1 MVHCPPS
8 LNGPDIS
15 TLHQSKDNKPILTR
29 TTLHYSLTSRDFLS
43 LKVAMAASSFAL
55 SQAAATLSPS
65 AALRH
70 DSSTKTTQQ
79 TSSVSTPSFPTF
91 AGLKSTRTPSS
102 RAVNPRRVSA
112 SRRRVISSTAVESL
126 EKTDTSLV
134 DKSVNTIRFLAVDAV
149 EKANSGHP
157 GLPMGC
163 APMGHILY
171 DEVMK
176 YNPKNPYWFN
186 RDRFVL
192 SAGHGC
198 MLHYALLHLA
208 GYDSV
213 KEEDLKQ
220 FRQWGS
226 KTPGHPENFE
236 TPGIEV
242 TTGPLGQG
250 IANAVGLAVAEKHL
264 AARFNKPDAK
274 IVDHYTYC
282 ILGDGCQMEGI
293 ANEACSL
300 AGHWGLGKLIAFYDD
315 NHISIDGDTE
325 IAFTESV
332 EKRFEALGWH
342 VIWVKNGNTGY
353 DEIRAAIK
361 EAKSVTDKP
370 TLIKVTTTIG
380 FGSPN
385 KANSYSVHGAAL
397 GAKEVDATRQNL
409 GWPHEPFHVPEDV
422 KKHWSRHTAKGA
434 AFEAEWNVKF
444 AEYEKKYS
452 EDAAEL
458 KSIADGVLPNG
469 WEKALPTY
477 TPDIPADATRNLS
490 QTCLNALA
498 PVLPGLIGGSADLA
512 SSNMTLMKMFGDFQ
526 KNVPEA
532 RNVRF
537 GVREHG
543 MAAICNG
550 LALHSPGFIP
560 YCATFFVF
568 TDYMRGAMRL
578 SALSESGVIYVMTH
592 DSIGLGEDGP
602 THQPIE
608 HIASFRAMPNIL
620 MLRPSD
626 GNETAGAYKV
636 AVENRKR
643 PSVLALSRQKLP
655 NLPGTSIEGVAKG
668 GYIISDN
675 SSGNKPDVILIGTG
689 SELEI
694 AAKAAD
700 VLRKDGKSVRVVSF
714 VSWEL
719 FDEQNDE
726 YKESVLPG
734 SVTGRVSIEAGSTF
748 GWEKIV
754 GSKGKAIGIDKFG
767 ASAPAGKIYKEYGIT
782 VEAVIAAAN
791 EVC

>member
-1 MVHCPPS
+1 M
-8 LNGPDIS
+8 
-15 TLHQSKDNKPILTR
+15 
-29 TTLHYSLTSRDFLS
+29 
-43 LKVAMAASSFAL
+43 ASSSL
-55 SQAAATLSPS
+55 SQAILSRSIPRHGTTSSAPQLRSCSLSLPNFNGLRASYSTSHRRVVPSS
-65 AALRH
+65 AAAAAIHRSLA
-70 DSSTKTTQQ
+70 
-79 TSSVSTPSFPTF
+79 V
-91 AGLKSTRTPSS
+91 
-102 RAVNPRRVSA
+102 RASA
-112 SRRRVISSTAVESL
+112 PVETL
-126 EKTDTSLV
+126 DKTDTALV
-134 DKSVNTIRFLAVDAV
+134 DKSVNTIRFLAIDAV

-163 APMGHILY
+163 APMAHILY
-171 DEVMK
+171 DESMR

-213 KEEDLKQ
+213 KEEDLKS

-250 IANAVGLAVAEKHL
+250 IANAVGLALAERHL
-264 AARFNKPDAK
+264 AARFNKPDCE
-274 IVDHYTYC
+274 IVDHYTYS

-293 ANEACSL
+293 SNEACSL

-325 IAFTESV
+325 IAFTEDV
-332 EKRFEALGWH
+332 VARFEALGWH

-361 EAKSVTDKP
+361 EAKAVKDKP

-385 KANSYSVHGAAL
+385 KANSYSVHGSAL
-397 GAKEVDATRQNL
+397 GAKEVEATRKNL
-409 GWPHEPFHVPEDV
+409 GWPYEPFHVPEDV
-422 KKHWSRHTAKGA
+422 KSHWSRHIPEGA
-434 AFEAEWNVKF
+434 ALEAEWNAKF
-444 AEYEKKYS
+444 SEYEKKYP
-452 EDAAEL
+452 EEAADL
-458 KSIADGVLPNG
+458 KAIITGKLPTG

-477 TPDIPADATRNLS
+477 TPESPADSTRNLS
-490 QTCLNALA
+490 QQNLNALA
-498 PVLPGLIGGSADLA
+498 KVLPGFLGGSADLA
-512 SSNMTLMKMFGDFQ
+512 SSNMTLLKSFGDFQ
-526 KNVPEA
+526 KNTPEE
-532 RNVRF
+532 RNLRF

-543 MAAICNG
+543 MGAICNG
-550 LALHSPGFIP
+550 IALHSPGLIP

-568 TDYMRGAMRL
+568 TDYMRPAIRI
-578 SALSESGVIYVMTH
+578 SALSGAGVIYVMTH

-608 HIASFRAMPNIL
+608 HLASFRAMPNIL
-620 MLRPSD
+620 MFRPAD
-626 GNETAGAYKV
+626 GNETAGAYRL
-636 AVENRKR
+636 AVLNRNR
-643 PSVLALSRQKLP
+643 PSILALSRQKLP
-655 NLPGTSIEGVAKG
+655 QLPGTSIEGAAKG

-675 SSGNKPDVILIGTG
+675 TSSGKPDVILIGTG

-694 AAKAAD
+694 AAKAAEE
-700 VLRKDGKSVRVVSF
+700 LRKEGKAVRVVSF
-714 VSWEL
+714 VCWEL
-719 FDEQNDE
+719 FDDQTDE
-726 YKESVLPG
+726 YKESVLP
-734 SVTGRVSIEAGSTF
+734 SDVPTKVSIEAGTTF

-754 GSKGKAIGIDKFG
+754 GPKGKAIGIDKFG

-782 VEAVIAAAN
+782 VEAVVAAAKATS
-791 EVC
+791 